1 MGVGERVLV
10 TGGAGF
16 IGGHLV
22 ERLVRDG
29 ADRVAVV
36 DNLFLGTEANLADA
50 RALGGDRV
58 VLYRDD
64 AGDAAAMAEIIGRER
79 PDIVYNL
86 ATKALLYSF
95 LNPSGACR
103 VNVDIALALCEL
115 LRRDAFGRLVHLSSS
130 EVYGTA
136 AAVPMDEGHPLNA
149 ETTYAAGKAA
159 ADLAVS
165 SYVRMFDVDAM
176 TLRPFN
182 NYGPRQNTRDFAA
195 VVPVTVARV
204 LAGQPPVIEGDG
216 EQTRDFLF
224 VNDTVDALLRA
235 ASAPSGKG
243 QVWNLG
249 SGRETPIGSL
259 VRMVAD
265 LAGWKGQ
272 IEEAP
277 ARPADVR
284 RHCADVTRA
293 EAVIGPIA
301 VTPLETGLAATVEW
315 YLQQAQAGR

>member
-1 MGVGERVLV
+1 MSGKVLV

-22 ERLVRDG
+22 EGLLRAG
-29 ADRVAVV
+29 AERVVVV

-50 RALGGDRV
+50 RALGGDQV

-64 AGDAAAMAEIIGRER
+64 AGDAAAMAEIVRREQ
-79 PDIVYNL
+79 PDVVYNL

-103 VNVDIALALCEL
+103 VNLDIALALCEL
-115 LRRDAFGRLVHLSSS
+115 LRQGAFGRLVHLSSS

-136 AAVPMDEGHPLNA
+136 EVVPMGEAHPLNA

-159 ADLAVS
+159 ADLAVA
-165 SYVRMFDVDAM
+165 SYVRMFDVDAI

-195 VVPVTVARV
+195 VVPITVARV
-204 LAGQPPVIEGDG
+204 LAGQPPIIEGDG
-216 EQTRDFLF
+216 QQTRDFLF
-224 VNDTVDALLRA
+224 VADTVDALLRA
-235 ASAPSGKG
+235 SSAASTRGE
-243 QVWNLG
+243 VWNLG
-249 SGRETPIGSL
+249 SGQETAIGPL
-259 VRMVAD
+259 VRTVAE
-265 LAGWKGQ
+265 LAGWNGP

-301 VTPLETGLAATVEW
+301 TTPLEEGLATTVAW
-315 YLQQAQAGR
+315 YLAQAQAPR